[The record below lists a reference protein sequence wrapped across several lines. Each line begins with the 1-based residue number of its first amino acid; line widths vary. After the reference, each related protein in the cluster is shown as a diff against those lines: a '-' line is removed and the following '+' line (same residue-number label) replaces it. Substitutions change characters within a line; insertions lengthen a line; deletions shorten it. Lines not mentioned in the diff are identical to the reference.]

1 MQLLFA
7 IISPPAASSVHV
19 SLEHNLMAAATGAN
33 SASSSA
39 DLLTDLKSGY
49 LLGANPRKQFLAQFT
64 GIFFGTLAVVPAWYL
79 MVPTKEK
86 LEAFNPPATNMWR
99 AVAEL
104 LAGGGLDQLPPSAR
118 MAIVIGA
125 LVGVSLPLLGKLRPQ
140 AAPYLPSAM
149 GLGLS
154 WVMVYSNTQAFAI
167 GAVISWLWT
176 KVHARTADAYSVPL
190 ASGFIAGE
198 SLIKAVI
205 AMAAT
210 AVGLWA
216 ARS

>member
-1 MQLLFA
+1 
-7 IISPPAASSVHV
+7 
-19 SLEHNLMAAATGAN
+19 
-33 SASSSA
+33 
-39 DLLTDLKSGY
+39 LLTDLKSGY
-49 LLGANPRKQFLAQFT
+49 LLGANPRKQFLAQFV

-104 LAGGGLDQLPPSAR
+104 LAGGGFHQLPSSAM
-118 MAIVIGA
+118 MAIVTGA
-125 LVGVSLPLLGKLRPQ
+125 LVGVSLPLLGRLWPQ

-154 WVMVYSNTQAFAI
+154 WVMVYSNCQAFAI

-176 KVHARTADAYSVPL
+176 KAHARTAEAYNVPL

-205 AMAAT
+205 AMVAT
-210 AVGLWA
+210 AAGLWA
-216 ARS
+216 ARY

>member
-1 MQLLFA
+1 
-7 IISPPAASSVHV
+7 
-19 SLEHNLMAAATGAN
+19 
-33 SASSSA
+33 
-39 DLLTDLKSGY
+39 
-49 LLGANPRKQFLAQFT
+49 
-64 GIFFGTLAVVPAWYL
+64 
-79 MVPTKEK
+79 
-86 LEAFNPPATNMWR
+86 
-99 AVAEL
+99 
-104 LAGGGLDQLPPSAR
+104 

-125 LVGVSLPLLGKLRPQ
+125 LVGVSLPLLSRLRPQ

-176 KVHARTADAYSVPL
+176 KAHARTADAYNVPL

-205 AMAAT
+205 AMVAT